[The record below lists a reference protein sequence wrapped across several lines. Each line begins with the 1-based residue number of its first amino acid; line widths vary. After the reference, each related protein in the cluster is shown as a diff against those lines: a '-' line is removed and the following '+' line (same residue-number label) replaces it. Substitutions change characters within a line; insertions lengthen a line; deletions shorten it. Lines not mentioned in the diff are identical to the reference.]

1 MGGACSIGCMGGRI
15 SSEELDE
22 NVEMKNQNSDISINN
37 NLKRRKS
44 FGNLKKKKNKNS
56 LDDPISASP
65 QRFYS
70 GELGISADLKV
81 FFLFWVFFKLIV
93 LEIVG
98 KF

>member
-44 FGNLKKKKNKNS
+44 FGNLKKKKNTIKFGTPTS
-56 LDDPISASP
+56 I
-65 QRFYS
+65 YT
-70 GELGISADLKV
+70 KV
-81 FFLFWVFFKLIV
+81 
-93 LEIVG
+93 
-98 KF
+98 